1 MEKIDGLYSIIKGT
15 NNPLSSDVAI
25 IDGYKYTYVFE
36 VGASEKIIEE
46 LNSIKKDKAIII
58 SHFHQDHLANINKI
72 DYQKL
77 FVGDNTYK
85 YTNSGEII
93 DDLYIEDGVK
103 LHLFKISS
111 CHSKGSIGMEIG
123 DYAFIGDANAP
134 AFKNGHYVYNV
145 QMLKEEIEQLSSL
158 KANYI
163 VFSHHMERPV
173 TKTDV
178 IKKLQ
183 DIYNNR
189 EKNNPYIQVDK

>member
-1 MEKIDGLYSIIKGT
+1 MIKINDTYSIIKG
-15 NNPLSSDVAI
+15 NDNPLSCDVAI
-25 IDGYKYTYVFE
+25 IKDKYIFE
-36 VGASEKIIEE
+36 VGNGDYIVDELSKIVNPIVFV
-46 LNSIKKDKAIII
+46 
-58 SHFHQDHLANINKI
+58 SHFHQDHLTNISKI
-72 DYQKL
+72 KYKEL
-77 FVGDNTYK
+77 YIGDNTYK

-103 LHLFKISS
+103 LHLFKISL
-111 CHSKGSIGMEIG
+111 CHAKGSIGMEIG